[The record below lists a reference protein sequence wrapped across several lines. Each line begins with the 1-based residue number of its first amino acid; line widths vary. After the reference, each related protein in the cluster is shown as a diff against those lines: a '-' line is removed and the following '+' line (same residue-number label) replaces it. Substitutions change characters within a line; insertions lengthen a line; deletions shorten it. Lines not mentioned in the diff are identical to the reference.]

1 MLNLY
6 KLEIFAL
13 VAKSGSFSRAAEQ
26 LLLTQPAV
34 SQHVQD
40 LEASV
45 GAPLFVRGRRGATLT
60 PAGEKLLDYTQ
71 RIFALVAEAE
81 NAVTDV
87 TKLAGGMVRVGA
99 TPGVSVYLLPI
110 WQLEFQSLYPNLTLS
125 VQTGITP
132 EVVAALRSGKLD
144 FGIIEGELSEAQTEG
159 IAVQLLEQVEQQ
171 VIVGAR
177 HPWWSRSQIRCA
189 ELDEQAFIMRQRGS
203 QSRIWLDIS
212 LQSCG
217 IHPRVVGE
225 FDNLESIKRAVALG
239 SALTILP
246 AYTVTDEVQAGR
258 LRSLPV
264 ENRPLE
270 RVLKLIRPESAHL
283 APVSRAFLEV
293 VARRIP
299 SVEVKPAGKPAE
311 IKTGA

>member
-87 TKLAGGMVRVGA
+87 TRLAGGMVRVGDRGHERHEHDDDDHDGHHRGQQQRR
-99 TPGVSVYLLPI
+99 PVDHR
-110 WQLEFQSLYPNLTLS
+110 
-125 VQTGITP
+125 TGGNGP
-132 EVVAALRSGKLD
+132 
-144 FGIIEGELSEAQTEG
+144 
-159 IAVQLLEQVEQQ
+159 
-171 VIVGAR
+171 
-177 HPWWSRSQIRCA
+177 
-189 ELDEQAFIMRQRGS
+189 
-203 QSRIWLDIS
+203 
-212 LQSCG
+212 
-217 IHPRVVGE
+217 
-225 FDNLESIKRAVALG
+225 
-239 SALTILP
+239 
-246 AYTVTDEVQAGR
+246 
-258 LRSLPV
+258 
-264 ENRPLE
+264 
-270 RVLKLIRPESAHL
+270 
-283 APVSRAFLEV
+283 
-293 VARRIP
+293 
-299 SVEVKPAGKPAE
+299 
-311 IKTGA
+311 

>member
-87 TKLAGGMVRVGA
+87 TRLAGGI
-99 TPGVSVYLLPI
+99 VYLLPI
-110 WQLEFQSLYPNLTLS
+110 WQLEFQSLYPNLTIS

-159 IAVQLLEQVEQQ
+159 ITVHLLEQVEQQ
-171 VIVGAR
+171 VIVGPR
-177 HPWWSRSQIRCA
+177 HPWWSRSQIRCE

-217 IHPRVVGE
+217 IRPRVVGE
-225 FDNLESIKRAVALG
+225 FDNLESIKRSVALG

-246 AYTVTDEVQAGR
+246 AYTVADEVQVGR

-264 ENRPLE
+264 ANRPLE
-270 RVLKLIRPESAHL
+270 RVLKLIRSESTHL
-283 APVSRAFLEV
+283 TPVSRAFLEV
-293 VARRIP
+293 VAHHIP
-299 SVEVKPAGKPAE
+299 SAEVRPASRPAE
-311 IKTGA
+311 VKTGA